1 MGMHAALE
9 VSGGTQHFAPTRT
22 GFGIPRSARHLPLQK
37 ARHMNAFAPAE
48 RDWERV
54 AKEAGFRPAEMAIL
68 CSISERQL
76 QRIFQ
81 KRFHCTPRRWLRE
94 LQCRLAKELLAQG
107 YSTKA
112 AAAELH
118 FATDAHF
125 CREFKK
131 VFGAS
136 PQAFGPNQLSL
147 FSENGLAAPRHNE
160 EYCS

>member
-1 MGMHAALE
+1 
-9 VSGGTQHFAPTRT
+9 
-22 GFGIPRSARHLPLQK
+22 
-37 ARHMNAFAPAE
+37 MNANSPAE

-54 AKEAGFRPAEMAIL
+54 AREAGFRPAEMAVR

-76 QRIFQ
+76 QRIFR
-81 KRFHCTPRRWLRE
+81 KRFDCTPRRWLRE
-94 LQCRLAKELLAQG
+94 LQCRLAKELVAQG

-136 PQAFGPNQLSL
+136 PQAFGPNQLGL
-147 FSENGLAAPRHNE
+147 FSEHGLAALRHTH
-160 EYCS
+160 EYCA